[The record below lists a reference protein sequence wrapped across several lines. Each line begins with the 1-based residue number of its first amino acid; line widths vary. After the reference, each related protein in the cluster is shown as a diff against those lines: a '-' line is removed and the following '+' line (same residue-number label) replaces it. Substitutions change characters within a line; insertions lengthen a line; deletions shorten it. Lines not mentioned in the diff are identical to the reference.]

1 MVSRVQA
8 FNQKL
13 KVHSESIR
21 DHQTDRAA
29 AHNLQLEA
37 LLDVIRRLLVQGAR
51 HPRQPVHQGALGH
64 GPEVNPEHE
73 AEPGPCSEVRQH
85 RGPQEARV
93 LSLATLP

>member
-1 MVSRVQA
+1 MISRVQA
-8 FNQKL
+8 FNHKL

-51 HPRQPVHQGALGH
+51 HPRQPVHQGALRLGQV
-64 GPEVNPEHE
+64 PEVSPEHE
-73 AEPGPCSEVRQH
+73 AEPGPCSEVR
-85 RGPQEARV
+85 
-93 LSLATLP
+93 